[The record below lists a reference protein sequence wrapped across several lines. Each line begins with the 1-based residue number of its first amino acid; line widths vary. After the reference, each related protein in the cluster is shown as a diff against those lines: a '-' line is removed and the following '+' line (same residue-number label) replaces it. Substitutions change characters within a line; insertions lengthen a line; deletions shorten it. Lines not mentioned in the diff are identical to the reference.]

1 MFLSQHSPVKVFYV
15 SQSASVTQYGN
26 LRLRKIPLHVLI
38 NTDHL
43 VLFKHFKAEVKEHTV
58 H

>member
-15 SQSASVTQYGN
+15 SQSASVTQYEN

-43 VLFKHFKAEVKEHTV
+43 VLFKHSKAEVKERTV